1 MIRFLGLI
9 IRASRGW
16 CRRLIRASQMPPGT
30 QTVREVLT
38 DGLTALSSGDV
49 FEFRATLALTWHST
63 GLDDVELR
71 DAIECHRGMARST
84 VCEVFSRFAHRYE
97 PHSAFELERELNA
110 ELGEPGCTFAGP
122 SETVS
127 CSTRV
132 RIALDPD
139 VRETLRGP
147 LLARMGMELKHNNG
161 MRRAELVD
169 ELTPPLVQG
178 HRRSQCGPTC
188 HSGREAYRAG
198 VLLR

>member
-9 IRASRGW
+9 IRTLRGW

-84 VCEVFSRFAHRYE
+84 VCDSSRD
-97 PHSAFELERELNA
+97 L
-110 ELGEPGCTFAGP
+110 
-122 SETVS
+122 
-127 CSTRV
+127 
-132 RIALDPD
+132 RIATSLIPPSSSNVNSMLSSVSRGSPTQ
-139 VRETLRGP
+139 VRERQSHAPRG
-147 LLARMGMELKHNNG
+147 
-161 MRRAELVD
+161 
-169 ELTPPLVQG
+169 
-178 HRRSQCGPTC
+178 
-188 HSGREAYRAG
+188 SGS
-198 VLLR
+198 LWIPM